1 MKVKEIYIVASVI
14 ALAVISLLCINLFRK
29 PGESVEV
36 RVNGEKIAE
45 YSLSVDGIYVLNNGT
60 NVLHIKGGK
69 AWLDDAECPDKLCVK
84 QGKISKDGQTITC
97 LPNKLTIVVLGE
109 SDFVELEG

>member
-1 MKVKEIYIVASVI
+1 M
-14 ALAVISLLCINLFRK
+14 
-29 PGESVEV
+29 EV